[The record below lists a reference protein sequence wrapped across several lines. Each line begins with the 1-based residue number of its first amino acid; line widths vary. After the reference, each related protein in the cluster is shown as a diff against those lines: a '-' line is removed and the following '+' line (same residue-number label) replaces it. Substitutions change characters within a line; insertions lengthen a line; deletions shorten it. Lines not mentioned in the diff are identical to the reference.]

1 MMTLDPK
8 KRKKKKE
15 KKLHQGVIF
24 FDKPSRCNETNM
36 YINSLLK
43 SRKKKEKEK
52 RYFCPLIM
60 ARGKQK
66 KK

>member
-43 SRKKKEKEK
+43 SRKK
-52 RYFCPLIM
+52 R
-60 ARGKQK
+60 K
-66 KK
+66 KKRDIFVH